1 MWFDFRHYE
10 EEKRK
15 TKHKKKEKKINIEK
29 KNEEQRTP
37 HNWAYVFST
46 SSSNPNSLQT
56 IMEYS

>member
-15 TKHKKKEKKINIEK
+15 TKHKKKEKEKWNIER

-46 SSSNPNSLQT
+46 SSNPNSLQT